1 MNLLTNE
8 VDVSVATQ
16 AQTVLLK
23 DSGTSPASA
32 PINFSFKL
40 LEAMEASRITWEQG
54 AYKVSNQGLYSV
66 LARCLSYC
74 GEMDLADAKKRSAA
88 LEAFFKERNYKY
100 KRELPLANRVVRAV
114 FGEIDRRRI
123 STYALVIRQ
132 AQKEDVA
139 YANFPAW
146 VESRGGIQEITLTRS
161 ATYVSAKQKAEIAMQ
176 IAESKDFLGFAK
188 SDLLS
193 QVADPNFMG
202 EACVLIAEQQA
213 DGSFGVRAVLRQDG
227 LIKTAY
233 AYLYADQRE
242 TQARIE
248 AEVKAA
254 NDADG
259 AIAKSA

>member
-23 DSGTSPASA
+23 DSPATSSSSNVPS
-32 PINFSFKL
+32 KL
-40 LEAMEASRITWEQG
+40 LGDMEASRITWEQG
-54 AYKVSNQGLYSV
+54 AYKTSNHALYAI
-66 LARCLSYC
+66 LAQCLSFC

-114 FGEIDRRRI
+114 FGDVNRRRI

-132 AQKEDVA
+132 AQKENVP
-139 YANFPAW
+139 YANLPAW
-146 VESRGGIQEITLTRS
+146 IESRGGVQEITLARS
-161 ATYVSAKQKAEIAMQ
+161 ATYVSPKQKAEIAMQ

-193 QVADPNFMG
+193 QVADANFMG

>member
-1 MNLLTNE
+1 MFINE
-8 VDVSVATQ
+8 TAVKPSTP

-23 DSGTSPASA
+23 DSPATSSSSNVPS
-32 PINFSFKL
+32 KL
-40 LEAMEASRITWEQG
+40 LGDMEASRITWEQG
-54 AYKVSNQGLYSV
+54 AYKTSNQALYEI
-66 LARCLSYC
+66 LSQCMSFC
-74 GEMDLADAKKRSAA
+74 GELGLGEAKQRSEA
-88 LEAFFKERNYKY
+88 LESFYKARGYKY
-100 KRELPLANRVVRAV
+100 KKELPLANRVVRAV
-114 FGEIDRRRI
+114 FGDVNRRRI

-132 AQKEDVA
+132 AQKENVP
-139 YANFPAW
+139 YANLPSW
-146 VESRGGIQEITLTRS
+146 IETKGGIQEITLARS
-161 ATYVSAKQKAEIAMQ
+161 ATYVSPKQKAEIAMQ

-193 QVADPNFMG
+193 QVADANFMG

>member
-1 MNLLTNE
+1 MFINE
-8 VDVSVATQ
+8 TAVKPSTP
-16 AQTVLLK
+16 AQSVLLK
-23 DSGTSPASA
+23 DSVAIA
-32 PINFSFKL
+32 PSINTANQL
-40 LEAMEASRITWEQG
+40 LDDMEVNRIAWEQG
-54 AYKVSNQGLYSV
+54 AYKTSNQALYAILSQ
-66 LARCLSYC
+66 CLSFC
-74 GEMDLADAKKRSAA
+74 GELGLSEAKQRSAA
-88 LEAFFKERNYKY
+88 LETFFKERGYKY

-114 FGEIDRRRI
+114 FGEINRRRI

-132 AQKEDVA
+132 AQKENVP
-139 YANFPAW
+139 YADLPSW
-146 VESRGGIQEITLTRS
+146 IESRGGVQEITLSRS
-161 ATYVSAKQKAEIAMQ
+161 ATYMSPSQKAEIALQ
-176 IAESKDFLGFAK
+176 VAESKDFLGFAK

-193 QVADPNFMG
+193 HVADASFMG

-259 AIAKSA
+259 AVAKSA